1 MNESHRSVGRRPLG
15 RLEWL
20 CLRVACEA
28 RERACV
34 RACGRALLCI
44 ALRCGTLR
52 CVACNCSYGAQWRAK
67 CASLCAAAS
76 VNTCAHCAPQAVR
89 RTVEWLKA
97 VLVARPTPSDH
108 AGALTPDDDAA
119 PNSVVVRPAA
129 PCAWVDA
136 PDVADGTTPH
146 DAARERD
153 CAANG
158 GWFRAYARGAHKM
171 NAYIAGFECC
181 GAQFSAVRSPS
192 RAKEGPL
199 SAAMK
204 KLEEAKKKRQLKAAK
219 SSTEA
224 EVTMTRDASEAERK
238 KDSEARF
245 QAEDAAKKKQEAEA
259 AKKEA
264 EEAAT
269 VKKQEAEAAKK
280 EAEEAAKKK
289 QEAEAAKKFQAEE
302 AAKKK
307 QDLRAPTE
315 QGAGGSEDDHA
326 EILRE

>member
-1 MNESHRSVGRRPLG
+1 M
-15 RLEWL
+15 
-20 CLRVACEA
+20 
-28 RERACV
+28 
-34 RACGRALLCI
+34 
-44 ALRCGTLR
+44 RCGTLR
-52 CVACNCSYGAQWRAK
+52 CVALRCAALRCAACNCLYGAQWRAK

-97 VLVARPTPSDH
+97 VLVARPMPSDH

-158 GWFRAYARGAHKM
+158 GWFRAYARGANKM

-181 GAQFSAVRSPS
+181 GAQFSAVRSPT

-204 KLEEAKKKRQLKAAK
+204 KLEEAKKKRELKAAK
-219 SSTEA
+219 SNTEA
-224 EVTMTRDASEAERK
+224 EVTMKRDESEAERK
-238 KDSEARF
+238 KDSEAKF
-245 QAEDAAKKKQEAEA
+245 QAEEAAKKRQEAEA
-259 AKKEA
+259 AKKE
-264 EEAAT
+264 
-269 VKKQEAEAAKK
+269 V
-280 EAEEAAKKK
+280 EEAAKKK